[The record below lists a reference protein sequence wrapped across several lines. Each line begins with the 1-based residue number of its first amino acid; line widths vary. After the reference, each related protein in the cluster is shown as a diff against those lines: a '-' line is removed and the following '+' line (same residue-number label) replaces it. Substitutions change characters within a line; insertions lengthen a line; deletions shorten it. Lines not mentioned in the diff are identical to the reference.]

1 MGQSLRPAV
10 VLGPGALGLYL
21 ATALGQATDVT
32 VVGRRARLEG
42 LRLPDGQPGVA
53 LSGLETRDV
62 PLNLL
67 PTDAPDA
74 LPERAVVW
82 VAVKATQL
90 ARALEWLRPKLR
102 PGSIVVACQNGL
114 GVDAFVADALPG
126 VARVR
131 AAMWIGTRL
140 EGPAEVYVAGR
151 HRIDAVATPSEVG
164 AIVARQL
171 GPSGLLVQ
179 HERSVAHIEW
189 RKSLWNLAVA
199 GVAGVLDAENGVVLS
214 DRDAG
219 ALAQTLLQE
228 ALTVAAAEGVQLT
241 PDDITPVWQT
251 TRNTAS
257 NIGSLVQDLR
267 SGRQTE
273 TDWLHGAVV
282 ERAAHHGLAVP
293 AHQTICQLLKA
304 RERRCGLDPGD
315 PMPVPAL
322 L

>member
-21 ATALGQATDVT
+21 AASLQQATDVT
-32 VVGRRARLEG
+32 VVGRRARLG
-42 LRLPDGQPGVA
+42 ALTLADGRPGVA
-53 LSGLETRDV
+53 LTGLENRDV
-62 PLNLL
+62 TLDLW
-67 PTDAPDA
+67 PTDSADL

-90 ARALEWLRPKLR
+90 GRALEWLAQRLQ

-114 GVDAFVADALPG
+114 GIDQAVAGALPG

-140 EGPAEVYVAGR
+140 DGPAEVFVAGR
-151 HRIDAVATPSEVG
+151 HRIDAVATPAEVG

-189 RKSLWNLAVA
+189 RKALWNLAVA

-214 DRDAG
+214 DPDAA
-219 ALAQTLLQE
+219 ALSQALLEE
-228 ALTVAAAEGVQLT
+228 AVAVAAAEGVTLQ
-241 PDDITPVWQT
+241 PADIAPVWQT

-282 ERAAHHGLAVP
+282 ERAAQHGLHVP
-293 AHQTICQLLKA
+293 AHQTICRLLKA